1 LWHGVTSGVGVR
13 VGLVVGLTVTILR
26 KGGWVIAGLIGG
38 FVAGL
43 VGGVVAGL
51 VGVVAGL
58 GGSVALLIVGF
69 GANGGKS

>member
-1 LWHGVTSGVGVR
+1 VGVR

-26 KGGWVIAGLIGG
+26 KGGWVI
-38 FVAGL
+38 AGL